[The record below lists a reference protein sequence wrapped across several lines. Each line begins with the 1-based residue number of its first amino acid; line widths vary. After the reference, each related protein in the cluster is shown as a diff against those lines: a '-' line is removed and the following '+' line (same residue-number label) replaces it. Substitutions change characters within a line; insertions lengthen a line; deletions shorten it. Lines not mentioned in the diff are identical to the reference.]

1 MSDSCPF
8 QWLVSL
14 QQVWVV
20 AFLLS
25 AALLSTK
32 ERTRT
37 WILMR
42 MKMHGVR
49 TVHGYRFLQYPTW
62 DPDRTTTW
70 TLHKLIYARYHGV
83 VASEEARLQ
92 NSRE

>member
-1 MSDSCPF
+1 MPIPVAGLLAASLGCGFSVVCCS
-8 QWLVSL
+8 LVYEGTNENVDIDANENAWS
-14 QQVWVV
+14 
-20 AFLLS
+20 
-25 AALLSTK
+25 
-32 ERTRT
+32 
-37 WILMR
+37 
-42 MKMHGVR
+42 